1 MGKIWN
7 KKISEYFWLN
17 TSWEGT
23 QGRPAL
29 FEIVSTRDFGYSEQ
43 NKVTPKTIR
52 ASTTGGKTLL
62 VVGYIVKG
70 RRTAGY
76 N

>member
-1 MGKIWN
+1 MEQKNIRIFLAQHLMGGD
-7 KKISEYFWLN
+7 S
-17 TSWEGT
+17 
-23 QGRPAL
+23 GRPAL

-52 ASTTGGKTLL
+52 ASTTGGKALL

-70 RRTAGY
+70 RRRAG
-76 N
+76 NS